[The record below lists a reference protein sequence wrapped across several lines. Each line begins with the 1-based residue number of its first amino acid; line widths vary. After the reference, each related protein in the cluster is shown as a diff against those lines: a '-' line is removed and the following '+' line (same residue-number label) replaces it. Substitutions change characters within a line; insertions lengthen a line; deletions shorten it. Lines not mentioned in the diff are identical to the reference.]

1 MKFLAILTALVA
13 LFKILQP
20 NFFSYTI
27 SYFKIII
34 NMVNTDKER
43 REDVVRQEAE
53 VLITCLN
60 NCIIQ

>member
-43 REDVVRQEAE
+43 REDVIRQEAE
-53 VLITCLN
+53 VLITYV
-60 NCIIQ
+60 